1 MSTNSKKIEN
11 QNNKNYQMERGV
23 HPTVPMVS
31 VHNGHT
37 LRVVKR
43 NLPMMGR
50 TGTPPITLP
59 MMMYVIV

>member
-1 MSTNSKKIEN
+1 
-11 QNNKNYQMERGV
+11 MERGV

-43 NLPMMGR
+43 NLPMMRR